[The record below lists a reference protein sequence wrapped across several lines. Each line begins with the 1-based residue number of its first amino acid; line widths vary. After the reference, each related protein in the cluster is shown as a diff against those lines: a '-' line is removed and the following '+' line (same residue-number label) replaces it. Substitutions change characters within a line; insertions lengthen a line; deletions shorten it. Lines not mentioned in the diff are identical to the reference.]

1 MRKVLIYVENA
12 LPPESAYFV
21 SRQAVANALGDAAA
35 GAEIKLSTAVFPDID
50 ALERAEYFI
59 GSGFDTTRLKNHGK
73 RLRIVHCTSAG
84 VEKYLPIDW
93 LPAGAVLT
101 NSSGVHA
108 RKGGAFGLM
117 TVLMLCEGVPRHIQN
132 QRLHRWDSR
141 LATGIETKTVAFI
154 GFGALGSA
162 IAERLRPLGARIL
175 AVTRSGSAGPLADQA
190 FSVSELTEVLPL
202 ADCLVVSCPLT
213 AATRGLIGEAQL
225 ALLKPGAS
233 LFNIARGPV
242 VDSKA
247 LVRALLDGRL
257 SGAALDV
264 FDQEPLPADSQ
275 LWDVPNLLIFPHI
288 SCDDADGYVD
298 RCLSIFAD
306 NMRRDL
312 RGEPLQNCIDTTAG
326 Y

>member
-1 MRKVLIYVENA
+1 MRDFLIYVENA
-12 LPPESAYFV
+12 LPPESPYHV
-21 SRQAVANALGDAAA
+21 SEQAIISALGPLAAA
-35 GAEIKLSTAVFPDID
+35 SHIKSCSATFPDYS
-50 ALERAEYFI
+50 ALERADYFV
-59 GSGFDTTRLKNHGK
+59 GSGFDTGRLKAHGK
-73 RLRIVHCTSAG
+73 QLRIVHCTSAG
-84 VEKYLPIDW
+84 VEKYMPLDW
-93 LPAGAVLT
+93 LPNGAVLT

-117 TVLMLCEGVPRHIQN
+117 TVLMLCEGVPRHIEN
-132 QRLHRWDSR
+132 QRRHRWDNR
-141 LATGIETKTVAFI
+141 LATGIETKTIVFV

-162 IAERLRPLGARIL
+162 IAERLRPLGATIV
-175 AVTRSGSAGPLADQA
+175 AVTRTGEAGPSADQVFA
-190 FSVSELTEVLPL
+190 VSELERALPL

-213 AATRGLIGEAQL
+213 ASTRGLIGEAQL

-242 VDSKA
+242 VDTKA
-247 LVRALLDGRL
+247 LARGLLDGRL

-264 FDQEPLPADSQ
+264 FDREPLPADSD
-275 LWDVPNLLIFPHI
+275 LWDVPNLMIFPHI

-306 NMRRDL
+306 NVSRDL
-312 RGEPLQNCIDTTAG
+312 RGEPLRNRVDAVAG